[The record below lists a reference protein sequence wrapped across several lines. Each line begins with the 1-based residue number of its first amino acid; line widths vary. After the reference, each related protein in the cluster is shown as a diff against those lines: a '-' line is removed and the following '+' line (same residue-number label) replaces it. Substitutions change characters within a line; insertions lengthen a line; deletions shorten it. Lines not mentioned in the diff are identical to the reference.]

1 MKKIETK
8 RALRAMAIG
17 STNKLPKQLAI
28 TFALHVFVF
37 AGACDNPST
46 RPKLREYSQS
56 DPIASIQNWPSA
68 LKNAFDKVQSRGIPV
83 DGFRVYKLHH
93 DEFFFEFH
101 STAEME
107 SSWIESLEL
116 REVGRSERY
125 IERFLTRIPTSYN
138 RPEGILFAN
147 SNRVDGEKGDQIV
160 LMRVGSSS
168 DLYIGHYY
176 FNF

>member
-1 MKKIETK
+1 
-8 RALRAMAIG
+8 MAIG

-56 DPIASIQNWPSA
+56 DPTAPIQIWPSA
-68 LKNAFDKVQSRGIPV
+68 LKNAFDEAQSKGIPV

-101 STAEME
+101 STVEIE
-107 SSWIESLEL
+107 SSWIEALKL
-116 REVGRSERY
+116 RKVGRGERY
-125 IERFLTRIPTSYN
+125 IERFLARIPTSYN
-138 RPEGILFAN
+138 RAEGTLFAN

-160 LMRVGSSS
+160 LMRVGSTS